1 MLRVQQMPD
10 GLADIIKDYKLKL
23 PSRRE
28 AVLNDSIEMQNSR
41 ELANME
47 MLAKKQQNGRIL
59 REEVIETSR
68 DTGSNFPD
76 TAHIAA
82 VMQGMNSMGEAQRQQ
97 QESLNKMTMMARAQE
112 AAESRAMLER
122 LAAEMT
128 AQRSKD
134 RVAATV
140 TQAHT
145 DAMFADISMRHQA
158 MSVAGVS
165 TTNVVNNYD
174 QTSSTTNNYDQTT
187 NNHNAYSGAADPNAE
202 ATAAALANF
211 MKHHH
216 EQFAAY
222 ATSTGM
228 TAQKALEA
236 LTVTLENRHH
246 LSMSKV
252 NAQLIEQLANPTMRQ
267 QFDQGPGPP
276 SGSAGAAGVAAA
288 AGAQPSP
295 QYQTYGLNHV
305 PAPVTFAPSS
315 QAQASS
321 APRVEGATVPI
332 PTSLHPPSRMIRS
345 SGNLVQS
352 PYANPKPYAG
362 PPVPKGIPVTVAAK
376 PTIPLPPDI
385 APAAPSMETQTMN
398 KRSSDASANAGTNKK
413 PTRSASVPRAKS
425 ASNAP
430 AGTIAAMAKAVAGA
444 VGTAVTAAM
453 GSSASSS
460 SGAKGTSVSR
470 SRGRS
475 ASAKKDVVSVAM
487 DGQGARSPSRPP
499 REPEISQA
507 DMLVAVSKAAEV
519 LAEDK
524 VPKKKA
530 SSTAKKTIPNS
541 KPMVKMTRGRSRS
554 TVRHSGR
561 RSNAS
566 NSQAPINPRRR
577 QLRDQRKSRGWPRRT
592 RRTRRTR
599 SSLNS

>member
-1 MLRVQQMPD
+1 MV
-10 GLADIIKDYKLKL
+10 
-23 PSRRE
+23 
-28 AVLNDSIEMQNSR
+28 
-41 ELANME
+41 
-47 MLAKKQQNGRIL
+47 
-59 REEVIETSR
+59 
-68 DTGSNFPD
+68 
-76 TAHIAA
+76 
-82 VMQGMNSMGEAQRQQ
+82 
-97 QESLNKMTMMARAQE
+97 ARAKE
-112 AAESRAMLER
+112 AAESLAMLER
-122 LAAEMT
+122 LAADMA

-134 RVAATV
+134 RMAATV

-174 QTSSTTNNYDQTT
+174 QTSSTTNHYDQTT
-187 NNHNAYSGAADPNAE
+187 NNHNTYSGSPTGPNAE

-211 MKHHH
+211 MQHHR

-252 NAQLIEQLANPTMRQ
+252 NAQLIEQLANPTMRPQ
-267 QFDQGPGPP
+267 YDQGPGPP
-276 SGSAGAAGVAAA
+276 SGSGGAVGVAAA

-295 QYQTYGLNHV
+295 QYQTYGINHV

-332 PTSLHPPSRMIRS
+332 PTSLQPHSRMIRS

-352 PYANPKPYAG
+352 PYANPKPNAG

-385 APAAPSMETQTMN
+385 VPATPSMETQTMN

-453 GSSASSS
+453 GSSSSS

-470 SRGRS
+470 SQGRS
-475 ASAKKDVVSVAM
+475 VSAKKDVVSVAM

-499 REPEISQA
+499 REPEISQK

-530 SSTAKKTIPNS
+530 SSTARKTIPNS
-541 KPMVKMTRGRSRS
+541 KPLVKMTRGKVTIDRAALRSQITRVNLAGADKPEAEA
-554 TVRHSGR
+554 TERPAKIQRV
-561 RSNAS
+561 
-566 NSQAPINPRRR
+566 APKDPKDTKAKAAATKFPKFAKGTKLANPRGRPPGA
-577 QLRDQRKSRGWPRRT
+577 LNKKTLAKMSAART
-592 RRTRRTR
+592 EEAQIAQAAA
-599 SSLNS
+599 